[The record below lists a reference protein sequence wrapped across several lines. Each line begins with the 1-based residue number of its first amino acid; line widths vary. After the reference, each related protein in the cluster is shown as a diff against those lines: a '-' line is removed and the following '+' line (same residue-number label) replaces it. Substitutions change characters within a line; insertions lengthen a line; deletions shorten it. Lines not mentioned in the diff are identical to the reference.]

1 MKKTSIGTW
10 AYNVGPYGE
19 NPIPFDTVGETL
31 SKLKFDGLE
40 LGGFNGYPNPHNH
53 PEKEQREALKE
64 KMANWGLSFSG
75 FAQDLWSEELLNT
88 EDPAKYISEFKG
100 NVDFAVDL
108 GINGVR
114 VDCVQPPTI
123 HSEVDNDTL
132 FKRLTTTWDTCI
144 NYAADKGI
152 YVTWEFEPG
161 FAFNKPSQILQ
172 VLDKLQH
179 ENFGLMYDTCHGQ
192 MVGVNGIRQE
202 GEKEIV
208 GNQLDLIKKFS
219 GRINHIHLIDSDN
232 TCHKDENGNDETSAH
247 PPFGEGV
254 LNFDEIVPE
263 LVKENVGHD
272 WWTVDLCFWPEA
284 WNATE
289 KCKKALDELNN
300 KYG

>member
-31 SKLKFDGLE
+31 SRLKFDGLE

-53 PEKEQREALKE
+53 PEKEQRDALKE
-64 KMANWGLSFSG
+64 KMVNWGLSFSG

-152 YVTWEFEPG
+152 YVTWEF
-161 FAFNKPSQILQ
+161 
-172 VLDKLQH
+172 
-179 ENFGLMYDTCHGQ
+179 
-192 MVGVNGIRQE
+192 
-202 GEKEIV
+202 
-208 GNQLDLIKKFS
+208 
-219 GRINHIHLIDSDN
+219 
-232 TCHKDENGNDETSAH
+232 
-247 PPFGEGV
+247 
-254 LNFDEIVPE
+254 
-263 LVKENVGHD
+263 
-272 WWTVDLCFWPEA
+272 
-284 WNATE
+284 
-289 KCKKALDELNN
+289 
-300 KYG
+300 